1 MLKQYTL
8 RMPGAVFGGEDSL
21 DKLTNLVEDSAKVA
35 VFTDKGIEAT
45 GLAALVTAK
54 IEQAGKEYVVF
65 DELPAEPSYQQAQAV
80 IDAFKAS
87 GADFIV
93 AVGGGSVMDIAK
105 LASLLKTNEYG
116 VKELLDAPLRAHK
129 CVPTLMIPHY
139 RRHRCRGHPPTP
151 SWLCRKRKSRSV
163 LSTRK

>member
-54 IEQAGKEYVVF
+54 IEQAGKEYVCSTSCPQS
-65 DELPAEPSYQQAQAV
+65 LPIS
-80 IDAFKAS
+80 
-87 GADFIV
+87 
-93 AVGGGSVMDIAK
+93 
-105 LASLLKTNEYG
+105 
-116 VKELLDAPLRAHK
+116 
-129 CVPTLMIPHY
+129 
-139 RRHRCRGHPPTP
+139 RHRP
-151 SWLCRKRKSRSV
+151 SSMLSRHRAQTS
-163 LSTRK
+163 S

>member
-54 IEQAGKEYVVF
+54 IEQVGKEQS
-65 DELPAEPSYQQAQAV
+65 LPIS
-80 IDAFKAS
+80 
-87 GADFIV
+87 
-93 AVGGGSVMDIAK
+93 
-105 LASLLKTNEYG
+105 
-116 VKELLDAPLRAHK
+116 
-129 CVPTLMIPHY
+129 
-139 RRHRCRGHPPTP
+139 RHRP
-151 SWLCRKRKSRSV
+151 SSMLLRHRAQTSS
-163 LSTRK
+163 

>member
-93 AVGGGSVMDIAK
+93 ARSEEHT
-105 LASLLKTNEYG
+105 S
-116 VKELLDAPLRAHK
+116 ELQSHA
-129 CVPTLMIPHY
+129 
-139 RRHRCRGHPPTP
+139 
-151 SWLCRKRKSRSV
+151 
-163 LSTRK
+163 